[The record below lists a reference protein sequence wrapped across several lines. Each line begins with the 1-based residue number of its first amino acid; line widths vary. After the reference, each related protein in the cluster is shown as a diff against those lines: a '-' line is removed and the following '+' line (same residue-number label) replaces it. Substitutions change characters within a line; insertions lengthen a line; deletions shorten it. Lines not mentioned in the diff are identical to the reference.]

1 MADMIALRPLA
12 AAAATGLL
20 LAVALAVTPGIA
32 GAVSPAVHDGKVA
45 FARANQIYT
54 INPDGTGVRQLTT
67 TTTGRSYAP
76 RWSPDGTR
84 IAFVNEPVS
93 GKRYLDLMNADG
105 TGKVRVTNTVVSG
118 AAPAWSPN
126 GKTLAFGGPCRIPG
140 TTLCAEYG
148 INKFQP
154 SWTLDHVQAAARN
167 ATPTTYAGDEPQYGR
182 VAVGNVDG
190 AIAWSKIGFIAYYSS
205 NWPDASDHYLLTY
218 QVTGGQIDEVAQIGS
233 EVYGNGYFADPAFS
247 PSGTRIAYQAQVTE
261 IGSPTDTPHIVEC
274 SAPSTCA
281 VFPHVAHDG
290 QPRFSPTGTRIVFEN
305 DAAGPRVFTASVTG
319 AGRKLLTTGYS
330 PDWQPTH

>member
-1 MADMIALRPLA
+1 MPIPLRALV

-20 LAVALAVTPGIA
+20 LAAALAVTPGT
-32 GAVSPAVHDGKVA
+32 AVAASAAVRNGKVA

-67 TTTGRSYAP
+67 TATGKSYAP

-84 IAFVNEPVS
+84 IAFVNEPAA
-93 GKRYLDLMNADG
+93 GQRHLDLMNADG
-105 TGKVRVTNTVVSG
+105 TGKVRVTNTVISG
-118 AAPAWSPN
+118 GAPAWSPN
-126 GKTLAFGGPCRIPG
+126 GTTLAFGGPCRIPG

-148 INKFQP
+148 INRFQP
-154 SWTLDHVQAAARN
+154 SWTLDHIKATARN
-167 ATPTTYAGDEPQYGR
+167 GTPTTYAGDEPQYGR

-190 AIAWSKIGFIAYYSS
+190 TIAWSKRGVIAYYSS

-218 QVTGGQIDEVAQIGS
+218 QVIGGRIDEVAQVGS
-233 EVYGNGYFADPAFS
+233 ENYGDGYFADPAFT
-247 PSGTRIAYQAQVTE
+247 PSGTGLAYQAQVTE
-261 IGSPTDTPHIVEC
+261 VGSPTDTPHIVEC
-274 SAPSTCA
+274 SSPSTCA
-281 VFPHVAHDG
+281 GFPHVAHDG

-305 DAAGPRVFTASVTG
+305 DAAGPKVFTASVTG
-319 AGRKLLTTGYS
+319 SGRTLLTTGYS